1 MRKIF
6 LFIILLCTF
15 TAAFGNETTLTLSR
29 SSYDL
34 DFKNIARIENMAF
47 EDTQD
52 LIIVSGPLKA
62 SLSNNR
68 ILLEGVNSET
78 VIERLSLPRGVA
90 FTIQRP
96 VARIWFQNGEYKI
109 ETQEG
114 RSLVEKGPDGLFV
127 RHDDN
132 IVKITN
138 RGIFVSSDGEHVS
151 LSGEGIHIKGDEGE
165 VRLGL
170 LGKIISFF
178 TRKAVTRSLES
189 AFKESDM
196 LLQSLNDLL
205 ENRVP
210 DFSVLESDT
219 GIQFHAG
226 SDRREKS
233 KKTSTEEVYTYKNI
247 RHLDLSL
254 VSSSVVI
261 SPAAGKDVMVKI
273 IKRNVPESGYKIL
286 MNQKGDSLKVA
297 EEIKHSSGH
306 LSVHFIIEIPPME
319 TVHIKGLSSSI
330 ELQQINSR
338 TLSLQNLSGHMSLL
352 GPEGDSLILKN
363 TSGDIYLKNAK
374 FSKEIKLSTIS
385 GDVKG
390 SDMISKELIVETTSG
405 DFRGEQIS
413 VGKAALKTVSGDFS
427 IRDMDSDSVDFNSTS
442 GDLFCERCTWGGFK
456 GRSVSGDVDFKRSEI
471 KERSF
476 SSVSGDLT
484 LSSLFHKQNR
494 PAG

>member
-6 LFIILLCTF
+6 LIIILLGTF

-68 ILLEGVNSET
+68 ILLEGIDSET
-78 VIERLSLPRGVA
+78 IIERLSLPRGVA

-96 VARIWFQNGEYKI
+96 MARIWFQNGEYKV

-132 IVKITN
+132 IVKITD

-151 LSGEGIHIKGDEGE
+151 LSDEGIHIKGDEGE

-189 AFKESDM
+189 AFKERDM
-196 LLQSLNDLL
+196 LHQSLNDLL

-219 GIQFHAG
+219 GISFRTE
-226 SDRREKS
+226 SDRQEKS
-233 KKTSTEEVYTYKNI
+233 KKTSTETYIYKNI

-261 SPAAGKDVMVKI
+261 SPAAGKDVLVKI
-273 IKRNVPESGYKIL
+273 IKKNVPESGYKIL
-286 MNQKGDSLKVA
+286 MNQKEDSLKIA
-297 EEIKHSSGH
+297 EEIKHSAGR

-330 ELQQINSR
+330 ELRQINSR

-374 FSKEIKLSTIS
+374 FSNEIKLSTIS

-471 KERSF
+471 KDRSF

-494 PAG
+494 PVG